1 MLRGASP
8 MVLMGIIYVF
18 LPLGT
23 MVFLLMTDMLTPKGK
38 K

>member
-1 MLRGASP
+1 
-8 MVLMGIIYVF
+8 MVLMGIIYGF

-23 MVFLLMTDMLTPKGK
+23 MVFLLMTDIMAPQGK